1 MKEMIARLST
11 KFNIKDIN
19 EHKDNQVFLTAEKKD
34 LESVILYMKEFE
46 KYDQLTMISCV
57 DYIEDGKFQLTYL
70 LRNYDLNNDA
80 CIRVYIDRE
89 NPTMTSINELWAAA
103 KVYERELKE
112 MFGIDFPG
120 CPGVDKPFVLEGW
133 DNLPPMRKDFDTKK
147 YSEETFFPR
156 EGRSTKDP
164 TEQMEKSMYHVEAEV
179 KKSITKEFRD
189 NSESKSH

>member
-1 MKEMIARLST
+1 MKDMIERLAS

-19 EHKDNQVFLTAEKKD
+19 EHKSNQVFFTAEKID
-34 LESVILYMKEFE
+34 IEGVILYLKEFE

-103 KVYERELKE
+103 RVYERELKE

-120 CPGVDKPFVLEGW
+120 CPRVDDPFVLEGW
-133 DNLPPMRKDFDTKK
+133 DTIPPMRKDFDTKK
-147 YSEETFFPR
+147 YSEETYFPR
-156 EGRSTKDP
+156 EGRTKKDP
-164 TEQMEKSMYHVEAEV
+164 TEQMAEKMYPVEEEV
-179 KKSITKEFRD
+179 KKSITKVFRD
-189 NSESKSH
+189 NSK

>member
-1 MKEMIARLST
+1 MKEMIERLST

-19 EHKDNQVFLTAEKKD
+19 EHKANQVFLTAEKKD
-34 LESVILYMKEFE
+34 LESVILYLKEFE
-46 KYDQLTMISCV
+46 KYDHLTMISCV
-57 DYIEDGKFQLTYL
+57 DHIEDNKFQLTYL
-70 LRNYDLNNDA
+70 LRNYNKNADT
-80 CIRVYIDRE
+80 CVRVFIDRE

-120 CPGVDKPFVLEGW
+120 CQRVDDAFVLEGW
-133 DNLPPMRKDFDTKK
+133 DTIPPMRKDFDTKK

-164 TEQMEKSMYHVEAEV
+164 TEQMEKSMYPVEAEV
-179 KKSITKEFRD
+179 KKSITKEFRE
-189 NSESKSH
+189 NSK